1 MLLKGILLLV
11 SIAQIAADFKSI
23 GIEQAPWQASVQIN
37 DKHHCGGVIYSED
50 IILTIA
56 ECVRKARLEFISV
69 RVGSAQENA
78 GGTVLKVKKMR
89 LQVLGLRPSD
99 VAILQLRSPLY
110 LDGGIR
116 AIPLATIPLV
126 PGTNASVSGWGQ
138 LSAMN
143 PSSEV
148 LLRVDVKI
156 QDQLMC
162 ATNLALKGRLM
173 SVGEICAAPAGQ
185 IPYACQGFVGGPLV
199 ANNRLYGILSWQ
211 SACDVL
217 NKSSVYANIAMFKV
231 WIEST
236 VKLMNFFRIG

>member
-1 MLLKGILLLV
+1 MLKGFLLLF

-89 LQVLGLRPSD
+89 LQVLGLRPND
-99 VAILQLRSPLY
+99 VAILLLRSPLY
-110 LDGGIR
+110 LHGGIQ
-116 AIPLATIPLV
+116 AIPLATEPLV
-126 PGTNASVSGWGQ
+126 PGTNASVTGWGQ
-138 LSAMN
+138 LSALN
-143 PSSEV
+143 PSSKV
-148 LLRVDVKI
+148 LLRVDVQI

-162 ATNLALKGRLM
+162 ATNNAMKGRLI
-173 SVGEICAAPAGQ
+173 SVGEICAAPAGE

-199 ANNRLYGILSWQ
+199 ADNRLYGMLSWQ

-217 NKSSVYANIAMFKV
+217 SKSNAYANIAMLKM

-236 VKLMNFFRIG
+236 VKLINFLGIG